1 MMIFKKRI
9 MNIWSMGLIK
19 FKNFIYPKTTS
30 KHSKTS
36 HRLKK
41 IYTDTII
48 NKGLVS
54 RIYRNAYKSRKR
66 NKLSLQMSKRHTVP
80 GYFTR

>member
-1 MMIFKKRI
+1 
-9 MNIWSMGLIK
+9 MGLIK

-36 HRLKK
+36 HRLKT
-41 IYTDTII
+41 YTDTII

-80 GYFTR
+80 GYFKR